1 MYSCARAAFAVP
13 WSIPHLSPGRV
24 PPSSHVTVSS
34 ALLPRAGLGLAVAE
48 AVIHLLYLAL
58 QVAVLGAV
66 DLQGAVAQPALR
78 RALALPRDV
87 PPAPRT
93 ANISPGLCRECA
105 QGCFTEIRNVC
116 S

>member
-1 MYSCARAAFAVP
+1 MP
-13 WSIPHLSPGRV
+13 QSIPYLSPGRV
-24 PPSSHVTVSS
+24 APSSHVAVSS

-48 AVIHLLYLAL
+48 AVVHLLYLAL
-58 QVAVLGAV
+58 QPAVLGAV

-87 PPAPRT
+87 PPAPGT
-93 ANISPGLCRECA
+93 ANISPGLCRERA
-105 QGCFTEIRNVC
+105 QGCGTEIRNIC

>member
-1 MYSCARAAFAVP
+1 MQGAAFTVP
-13 WSIPHLSPGRV
+13 QSTPHLSPGRV
-24 PPSSHVTVSS
+24 PPSSHVTVPS

-48 AVIHLLYLAL
+48 AVVHLLYLAL
-58 QVAVLGAV
+58 GPAVLGAV

-87 PPAPRT
+87 PPVRT
-93 ANISPGLCRECA
+93 ANISPGLCRA
-105 QGCFTEIRNVC
+105 QGCLTEIRNVC